1 MTVSGGSGQDAQVD
15 AQVDPVSGLLTGF
28 VVTNPGQG
36 YVAGDTLTLAFTGA
50 AAATMPD
57 NYTYTLT
64 ADDVAANGTG
74 VFRKQGTGTLTLT
87 AANTFTGETRISAG
101 TLKLAS
107 TGSLLSSLI
116 TIEDGA
122 SFDVSEVTNFAVGPG
137 QALGGS
143 GSFAGS
149 LLLDAGAGLVFDSG
163 NPLTLTSGTV
173 SFGAG
178 FGVDDIV
185 GLDGANVSEGLYTLI
200 SGTVD
205 LTGVDNVGFA
215 NRLAI
220 GGGKEAYFQQGS
232 LQLVVVPEPANFIF
246 AGIGLAMVGW
256 QFWRRGRIAKVT
268 GGRRRSHPP
277 SKSCPPRPG
286 KTSCDEPR
294 PLASA

>member
-1 MTVSGGSGQDAQVD
+1 VTVSGGSGQDAQVD
-15 AQVDPVSGLLTGF
+15 AQVDPATGLLTGF

-116 TIEDGA
+116 TIESGA
-122 SFDVSEVTNFAVGPG
+122 AFDASEVAGFQLAPG
-137 QALGGS
+137 QAIGGGGTFT
-143 GSFAGS
+143 GSM
-149 LLLDAGAGLVFDSG
+149 LMDAGVGLVFDPG
-163 NPLTLTSGTV
+163 NPLTVSSGTV
-173 SFGAG
+173 SFGPG

-185 GLDGANVSEGLYTLI
+185 GLDGTTAEGLYTLI

-215 NRLAI
+215 NRISI

-232 LQLVVVPEPANFIF
+232 LQLVVVPEP
-246 AGIGLAMVGW
+246 GLAAVAAAGLVG
-256 QFWRRGRIAKVT
+256 GLAIV
-268 GGRRRSHPP
+268 RRRN
-277 SKSCPPRPG
+277 R
-286 KTSCDEPR
+286 T
-294 PLASA
+294 